1 MYHIMRNFQEKR
13 TFRHILQSRPFLVL
27 LSVILL
33 IFAWKIFGLWG
44 RMQETAQNRKLLE
57 DKITALKQQKEKLS
71 LDINTLKTD
80 KGVEENIR
88 DKFGLVKAGEGMI
101 VIVNEKS
108 PLEANINNESGGFWG
123 FLKNLFR

>member
-1 MYHIMRNFQEKR
+1 MRNFQEKR

-101 VIVNEKS
+101 VIVNEKP
-108 PLEANINNESGGFWG
+108 PLEANINNESESFWG

>member
-1 MYHIMRNFQEKR
+1 MRNFQEKR
-13 TFRHILQSRPFLVL
+13 TFRHILQSKPFLVF

-108 PLEANINNESGGFWG
+108 PLEANINNESESFWG

>member
-1 MYHIMRNFQEKR
+1 MRNFQEKR
-13 TFRHILQSRPFLVL
+13 TLRHILQSKPFLVF

-108 PLEANINNESGGFWG
+108 PLEANINNESESFWG

>member
-13 TFRHILQSRPFLVL
+13 TFKHILQSKLFLVL

-33 IFAWKIFGLWG
+33 IFAWKVFGFWG
-44 RMQETAQNRKLLE
+44 KMQETAQNRKLLE
-57 DKITALKQQKEKLS
+57 DKITALEQQKEKLS

-88 DKFGLVKAGEGMI
+88 DKFGLVKEGEGMI

-108 PLEANINNESGGFWG
+108 PLEANVGNESGGFWG
-123 FLKNLFR
+123 FWKKLFR